1 MRTALMTMVL
11 GVMSMAV
18 VAGEAVRD
26 YPFDAVAENVWVIH
40 GPLGHPNVEN
50 QGFMNNP
57 GIVLTTAGVVVV
69 DPGSS
74 RQAGEMVLRMVK
86 QVTDAPIVATFNTHV
101 HGDHWLGNDAIRAA
115 YPQAPIYGHP
125 EMIAEIEAGAGD
137 RWVSMMSRLT
147 EGFTDG
153 TEVQGPNIELNHGD
167 EIKVGETTFRM
178 HHYGQAHTLT
188 DLMVEVVEDSVVFLG
203 DNAMV
208 GRFGN
213 LGEGTFQGN
222 IKALDEVLKSGAKNW
237 VPGHGLSGGST
248 AASDYRDYLVA
259 LYETAQFAFEEG
271 LESDEVK
278 PIALER
284 TAAWSSWV
292 GYEGEIGRHANQA
305 YLEVEA
311 SEF

>member
-1 MRTALMTMVL
+1 MRTALIAMVL
-11 GVMSMAV
+11 GVISMSAV
-18 VAGEAVRD
+18 ADEPMRD
-26 YPFDAVAENVWVIH
+26 YPFEAVAENVWVIH
-40 GPLGHPNVEN
+40 GPLGSPNVEN

-57 GIVLTTAGVVVV
+57 GIVLTAAGVVVV

-125 EMIAEIEAGAGD
+125 EMIVEIEAGAGD
-137 RWVSMMSRLT
+137 RWVSMMSSLT

-153 TEVQGPNIELNHGD
+153 TVVEGPNVALKHGD
-167 EIKVGETTFRM
+167 EVTVGATTFRM
-178 HHYGQAHTLT
+178 HHYGHSHTLT
-188 DLMVEVVEDSVVFLG
+188 DLMIEVVEDGAVFLG

-213 LGEGTFQGN
+213 MGEGTFQGN
-222 IKALDEVLKSGAKNW
+222 IDALNQVLKSGAKSW
-237 VPGHGLSGGST
+237 VPGHGVSGGST

-259 LYETAQFAFEEG
+259 VYQAAQFAFEEG

-284 TAAWSSWV
+284 TMAWSGWV